1 MNICKEDNHVVCL
14 VDNNILILE
23 LNVLNRGLRIMWLVG
38 KGQTKI
44 KYEDDYMR
52 IPVFKSK
59 IKAFSDFF
67 YNPNEKT
74 VLGKTKKQWGVTGLF
89 YLVFFSGLIVL
100 FSICMVGLMATIQKD
115 KPRWTLDQSLI
126 GSSPGLGFR
135 PISDNPHELALIFYK
150 NNNETQIKTWTRR
163 LDDYLEHYRNRTMLP
178 NRQRCDYKFPKPK
191 EGNVCAVDL
200 DTDFGI
206 CSPSNQYG
214 FNNSSPCVFIK
225 LNKIFDWVPE
235 YYQLSELPS
244 DMPKKLVNHIKS
256 YGNSSE
262 LNTVWVSCQGEEA
275 EDRESL
281 GPIQYFPKIQG
292 FPGYYYPYK
301 NINGYLSPLVAVN
314 FERPTRNKIINVE
327 CRAWA
332 KNIIFH
338 QRQKIGMV
346 HFELRIDD

>member
-1 MNICKEDNHVVCL
+1 ML
-14 VDNNILILE
+14 LE
-23 LNVLNRGLRIMWLVG
+23 EMSG
-38 KGQTKI
+38 KQ
-44 KYEDDYMR
+44 YEDDYMR

-59 IKAFSDFF
+59 IKSFSDFF
-67 YNPNEKT
+67 YNSTEKT

-100 FSICMVGLMATIQKD
+100 FSICMVGLMATIRKD

-135 PISDNPHELALIFYK
+135 PISDNPRELALIFYK

-225 LNKIFDWVPE
+225 LNKIFDWIPE
-235 YYQLSELPS
+235 YYQPSELPS
-244 DMPKKLVNHIKS
+244 DMPKKLVDHIKS

-301 NINGYLSPLVAVN
+301 NIDGYLSPLVAVN
-314 FERPTRNKIINVE
+314 FKRPTRNKIINVE